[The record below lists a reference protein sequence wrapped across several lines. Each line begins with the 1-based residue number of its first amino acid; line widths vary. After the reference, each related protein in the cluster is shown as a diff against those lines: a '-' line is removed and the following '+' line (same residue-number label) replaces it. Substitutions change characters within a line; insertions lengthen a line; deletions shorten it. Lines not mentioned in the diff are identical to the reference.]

1 MPAAGFLGGRQKAGS
16 RSESRTHKKWK
27 AGSRSESRT
36 HKKWEAGS
44 HTQNNEIYQAEMK
57 FIKWLRPA
65 PPADP
70 TAAPPAQER
79 SESLRI
85 ADEDEA
91 MVRAAASSGVHFSS
105 SHSRKSIV

>member
-1 MPAAGFLGGRQKAGS
+1 
-16 RSESRTHKKWK
+16 
-27 AGSRSESRT
+27 
-36 HKKWEAGS
+36 
-44 HTQNNEIYQAEMK
+44 MK

-91 MVRAAASSGVHFSS
+91 MVRAAASSGVHFSFEKVDRVTRS
-105 SHSRKSIV
+105 TNHHLRPL